1 MKDLFQ
7 LALQGVKQKGK
18 LTILMI
24 ANLVIGITLL
34 LTMSTTV
41 SLFGQSVLT
50 DKASQMHHFSLNYLD
65 NDFEFVNQFRYPPL
79 TFQDAQALKSADLDY
94 KHLSFNYDT
103 RFILESE
110 QLDSARPMFATA
122 SASDIDY
129 FNVFNVPFIY
139 GAPWLETQSQSDVI
153 VIDKKVNDH
162 FFSGENSVGQ
172 FIKINKQPLK
182 IVGVM
187 DLSKFKYR
195 ISNVRFNTRYIDLA
209 IVPIAT
215 AERMNLP
222 RVGYMPCQTKEENH
236 IREYREDTIAALKS
250 AECGYL
256 QTWIEFDKQNHQQQ
270 LAAATLWARNYT
282 QQQAS
287 LGRFP
292 HKEKYKLNSLQLL
305 LDKLLQLIRWE
316 KVYLKF
322 SYLLFAICLVNTV
335 GILLAKYQSKNK
347 LVSLYRALG
356 ASRWYI
362 VKIHLIEISLIA
374 FAAIIAGVLFAQLG
388 LELMFQVS
396 MYQMDY
402 AADPSLVKHLFSM
415 DYSFALTSGAFIYAA
430 ILIAGLYPVYRIS
443 GISPAS
449 QLRG

>member
-41 SLFGQSVLT
+41 SLSGQSVLT

-110 QLDSARPMFATA
+110 QLDSARPMLATA

-195 ISNVRFNTRYIDLA
+195 ISNVRFNVRYIDLA
-209 IVPIAT
+209 IVPMAI

-222 RVGYMPCQTKEENH
+222 RVGYMPCQKKE
-236 IREYREDTIAALKS
+236 
-250 AECGYL
+250 
-256 QTWIEFDKQNHQQQ
+256 
-270 LAAATLWARNYT
+270 
-282 QQQAS
+282 
-287 LGRFP
+287 
-292 HKEKYKLNSLQLL
+292 
-305 LDKLLQLIRWE
+305 
-316 KVYLKF
+316 
-322 SYLLFAICLVNTV
+322 
-335 GILLAKYQSKNK
+335 
-347 LVSLYRALG
+347 
-356 ASRWYI
+356 
-362 VKIHLIEISLIA
+362 
-374 FAAIIAGVLFAQLG
+374 
-388 LELMFQVS
+388 
-396 MYQMDY
+396 
-402 AADPSLVKHLFSM
+402 
-415 DYSFALTSGAFIYAA
+415 
-430 ILIAGLYPVYRIS
+430 
-443 GISPAS
+443 
-449 QLRG
+449 

>member
-24 ANLVIGITLL
+24 VNLVIGITLL

-41 SLFGQSVLT
+41 KLSGNSVLT
-50 DKASQMHHFSLNYLD
+50 NKAPQMHHFSLNYMD
-65 NDFEFVNQFRYPPL
+65 NDFEIRNQFRYPPL
-79 TFQDAQALKSADLDY
+79 TFQDAQALKNADLDY

-110 QLDSARPMFATA
+110 QLDSARPMIATA
-122 SASDIDY
+122 SASDINY
-129 FNVFNVPFIY
+129 FNIFNVPFIF
-139 GAPWLETQSQSDVI
+139 GAPWLEAQSDSDVI

-172 FIKINKQPLK
+172 IIKVDKQPLK

-187 DLSKFKYR
+187 DLSQHNRR
-195 ISNVRFNTRYIDLA
+195 ISNMRFSNRYNDLA
-209 IVPIAT
+209 IVPMAT

-222 RVGYMPCQTKEENH
+222 RAGYMPCQTKEENQ
-236 IREYREDTIAALKS
+236 RSEYRQHNISALKS

-256 QTWIEFDKQNHQQQ
+256 HTWIEFDQQNHQQQ

-282 QQQAS
+282 QQQAK

-292 HKEKYKLNSLQLL
+292 HEEKYKLNDLQLL
-305 LDKLLQLIRWE
+305 LNEFTQFMRWE
-316 KVYLKF
+316 KVYLQF

-374 FAAIIAGVLFAQLG
+374 FAAIIAGVLFAHLG
-388 LELMFQVS
+388 LELMFQVN

-402 AADPSLVKHLFSM
+402 SADPSLVKHLFSM

>member
-24 ANLVIGITLL
+24 VNLVIGITLL

-41 SLFGQSVLT
+41 KLSGNSVLA
-50 DKASQMHHFSLNYLD
+50 DKASQMHHFSLNYMD
-65 NDFEFVNQFRYPPL
+65 NDFEIRNQFRYPPL
-79 TFQDAQALKSADLDY
+79 TFQDAQALKNADLDY

-110 QLDSARPMFATA
+110 QLDSARPMIATA

-129 FNVFNVPFIY
+129 FSVFNVPFIF
-139 GAPWLETQSQSDVI
+139 GAPWLETQSESDVI

-172 FIKINKQPLK
+172 FIKVDKQSLK

-187 DLSKFKYR
+187 DLSQHKRR
-195 ISNVRFNTRYIDLA
+195 ISNMRFSNRYNDLA
-209 IVPIAT
+209 IVPMAT

-222 RVGYMPCQTKEENH
+222 RAGYMPCQTKEENQ
-236 IREYREDTIAALKS
+236 RSEYRQHNVSALKS

-256 QTWIEFDKQNHQQQ
+256 HTWIEFDKQNHQQQ

-292 HKEKYKLNSLQLL
+292 HEEKYKLNDLQLL
-305 LDKLLQLIRWE
+305 LNEFAQFMRWE
-316 KVYLKF
+316 KVYLQF

-374 FAAIIAGVLFAQLG
+374 FAAIIAGVLFAHLG
-388 LELMFQVS
+388 LELMFQVN

-402 AADPSLVKHLFSM
+402 SADPSLVKHFFSM